1 MNITMK
7 LPGELRDEIS
17 LPRAA
22 TKESADAS
30 AQAESGEPQ
39 VWARKTQRRR
49 MGWGE
54 LGDSCSIK
62 RGLKNGFML
71 V

>member
-30 AQAESGEPQ
+30 AQADSGEPQ
-39 VWARKTQRRR
+39 CEPGRPSED
-49 MGWGE
+49 GWDGVNWGILAASKE
-54 LGDSCSIK
+54 G
-62 RGLKNGFML
+62 
-71 V
+71 